1 MLLRLEHVAKDFGGL
16 QALSGIDLA
25 IEEGTIAGLIGPN
38 GAGKTTLFNVIT
50 GFCKPDMGSIYFEN
64 KEITSL
70 PPHQICQKGIARTF
84 QIAKPYEG
92 LSVLKTVTIGALAR
106 SNTLNQARRKAEEI
120 ISILKLHDKKDKL
133 GYSLTVIERKRLEL
147 ARALATEPKLLLIDE
162 VIAGLN
168 PTEVDEIS
176 NTIRDLVKSGL
187 TILMIE
193 HVMRAVLSLTDK
205 TFVLDAGRKIAEG
218 APHDLLRDPV
228 VIEAYIGKEDSDA

>member
-1 MLLRLEHVAKDFGGL
+1 MLLRLEQVSKSYGGL

-25 IEEGTIAGLIGPN
+25 VEEAKITGLIGPN

-50 GFCKPDMGSIYFEN
+50 GFCKPDSGAVYFEN
-64 KEITSL
+64 REITSF
-70 PPHQICQKGIARTF
+70 PPHQICQEGVARTF

-92 LSVLKTVTIGALAR
+92 LSVFRTVTIGALVR
-106 SNTLNQARRKAEEI
+106 SSTLNQAREKAEEV
-120 ISILKLHDKKDKL
+120 ISTLKLHDKKDKL
-133 GYSLTVIERKRLEL
+133 GHSLTVIERKRLEL

-176 NTIRDLVKSGL
+176 EILRDLVKSGL

-218 APHDLLRDPV
+218 APQDLLRDPV